1 MTKKIHIGRVIVY
14 AGLIL
19 LVILC
24 FCPFYIMII
33 NATHSSNELMTGM
46 YLLPGKS
53 TGRNYESMTAMINIG
68 KGFLN
73 SAVITVSATLL
84 SAYFGSLTAFGLTK
98 YDFKGKNILFVVVMV
113 SMMMPA
119 QLGIIGFF
127 RLCKFMGIL
136 DTYLPLILPA
146 IANAGTVFFVMQYMK
161 STLPDSL
168 LESARIEGC
177 GEFYIFNKIA
187 LPLCKPAIATMSI
200 FNFVGSWNNFMTP
213 MIVLFNQKNFT
224 LPLLIMN
231 LRGSFNRDYGATY
244 LAIALSII
252 PIMIVYAFMS
262 KSITEGLT
270 AGAVKG

>member
-1 MTKKIHIGRVIVY
+1 MIKKIHMGRTAVY
-14 AGLIL
+14 IGLIL

-53 TGRNYESMTAMINIG
+53 TGKNYESMTAMINIG
-68 KGFLN
+68 KGFFN

-84 SAYFGSLTAFGLTK
+84 SAYFGALTAFGLTK
-98 YDFKGKNILFVVVMV
+98 YEFKGKNILFAVVMI

-127 RLCKFMGIL
+127 RLCKYMGIL
-136 DTYLPLILPA
+136 DTFLPLILPA

-177 GEFYIFNKIA
+177 GEFYIFNKIV

-231 LRGSFNRDYGATY
+231 LRGTFNRDYGATY

-252 PIMIVYAFMS
+252 PIMVVYAFMS